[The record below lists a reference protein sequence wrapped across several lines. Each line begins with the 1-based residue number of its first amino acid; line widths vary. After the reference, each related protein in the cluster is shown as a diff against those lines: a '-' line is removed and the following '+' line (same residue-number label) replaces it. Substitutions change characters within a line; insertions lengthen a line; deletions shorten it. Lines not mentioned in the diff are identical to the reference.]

1 MNLQQQL
8 AYCQQHQQRLQLRHF
23 DNETAWQLGEK
34 IKRQAEKQGV
44 ALAIDITVNHQT
56 LFSYAMAGT
65 CAENQDWLRRKR
77 NVVEL
82 LSTSSYAA
90 GLMLQ
95 QRETSL
101 DARYGVSLRDY
112 AALGGAFPLQIKQA
126 GIIGSVNVSG
136 APHLDDHNLLLQVLA
151 DFIGLPTGS
160 IELLTPL
167 TPLSV

>member
-34 IKRQAEKQGV
+34 IKRQAEK
-44 ALAIDITVNHQT
+44 
-56 LFSYAMAGT
+56 
-65 CAENQDWLRRKR
+65 QDWLRRKR

-151 DFIGLPTGS
+151 DFIGLPIGS

-167 TPLSV
+167 TPLSA

>member
-8 AYCQQHQQRLQLRHF
+8 IRCQQQQQRLQLTHF
-23 DNETAWQLGEK
+23 NHEMAWQLGEK
-34 IKRQAEKQGV
+34 IKQQAEQQAV
-44 ALAIDITVNHQT
+44 ALAINITLNGQT
-56 LFSYAMAGT
+56 LFSYAMSGT
-65 CAENQDWLRRKR
+65 SAENHDWLRRKR

-82 LSTSSYAA
+82 LGTSSYAA

-95 QRETSL
+95 QRQTSL
-101 DARYGVSLRDY
+101 EARYGVSLRDY
-112 AALGGAFPLQIKQA
+112 AALGGGFPLQVQQV

-151 DFIGLPTGS
+151 DFIGLPAGS

-167 TPLSV
+167 SE

>member
-1 MNLQQQL
+1 M
-8 AYCQQHQQRLQLRHF
+8 
-23 DNETAWQLGEK
+23 
-34 IKRQAEKQGV
+34 

-112 AALGGAFPLQIKQA
+112 AALGGAFRCKL
-126 GIIGSVNVSG
+126 NR
-136 APHLDDHNLLLQVLA
+136 QVLSA
-151 DFIGLPTGS
+151 ALMFPVHRTWMTTIYCYRYWPTLS
-160 IELLTPL
+160 ACPL
-167 TPLSV
+167 AALNF